1 MIIFTS
7 YPSRWSGL
15 LLIILTILAFPFEG
29 HAQSV
34 LGNISIEKGGQ
45 LWIEGSA
52 GIIHYKC
59 RAQELSGAGE
69 IENTQNPQSTIRG
82 HGDVH
87 ISVALPV
94 TSLDCGKQA
103 MNKDMYHALKSKSFP
118 TIRYTLLD
126 AKLDEQI
133 NADTTNSWMNI
144 RTKGIMEI
152 AGVEDTTTIMVQGKV
167 LSDRRFQVKGSKP
180 IHMDTYKIDP
190 PSAMLGLIRASK
202 ELSVHFDVTVLLDD
216 QAR

>member
-1 MIIFTS
+1 MIYFPS

-15 LLIILTILAFPFEG
+15 VILALAIFIIPIKNE
-29 HAQSV
+29 AQTV
-34 LGNISIEKGGQ
+34 QGNISIEQGGQ

-52 GIIHYKC
+52 GIINYQC

-69 IENTQNPQSTIRG
+69 IENTQNPQSTVKG

-103 MNKDMYHALKSKSFP
+103 MNKDMYSALKSSSYP
-118 TIRYTLLD
+118 TIRYTLLY
-126 AKLDEQI
+126 ATLDEQPKS
-133 NADTTNSWMNI
+133 DSLSSWMNI

-152 AGVEDTTTIMVQGKV
+152 AGVEDTTTITIQGKV
-167 LSDRRFQVKGSKP
+167 LNDQRFQVKGSKP

-190 PSAMLGLIRASK
+190 PTAMFGLIRASK
-202 ELSVHFDVTVLLDD
+202 ELSVHFDVTVLLDE
-216 QAR
+216 QVR